1 MNYLQ
6 VLGGGQAYFGRCP
19 KFSCFLIMRPPLSLV
34 VVVVVVVVVVFVVIF
49 IIVGNKTLTLKIGK
63 NWVNNK

>member
-1 MNYLQ
+1 
-6 VLGGGQAYFGRCP
+6 
-19 KFSCFLIMRPPLSLV
+19 MRPPLSLV